1 MKTLE
6 HLEREIASLKQT
18 VRERM
23 RRDARHRSDPAV
35 RQMRRRLRRWQR
47 RRRALLVRQGAPR
60 PSKKGAGPAPPDVL
74 TEPRVP
80 PEGVGRRAPEGSPT
94 AETAS

>member
-6 HLEREIASLKQT
+6 QVEREIAGLKQA

-23 RRDARHRSDPAV
+23 RHDARHRSDPAF

-47 RRRALLVRQGAPR
+47 RRRALLAREGKPAPV
-60 PSKKGAGPAPPDVL
+60 KKAAGPPPPDVL
-74 TEPRVP
+74 TGP
-80 PEGVGRRAPEGSPT
+80 PK
-94 AETAS
+94 AEMAS